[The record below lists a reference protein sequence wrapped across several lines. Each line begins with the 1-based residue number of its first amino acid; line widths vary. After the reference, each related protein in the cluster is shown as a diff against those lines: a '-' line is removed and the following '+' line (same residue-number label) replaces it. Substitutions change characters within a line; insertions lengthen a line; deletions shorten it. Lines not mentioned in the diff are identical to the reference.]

1 MLPFDRHQEILNLL
15 EKHHS
20 MTVKRLAEL
29 LHASEPTL
37 RRDLASLEKQGFVN
51 RVYGGVILTKY
62 TNVHLPLSARKQEN
76 KIAKAQIAAQAV
88 KKIRD
93 GSVILLDGSSSSQ
106 MMLPHLKH
114 FQKLTIISNSIII
127 CRAAAEMD
135 HKVYCIGGTLYNL
148 DQHNLGS
155 YAEMMIRMMH
165 ADQFFFSSSGLS
177 LKGEITG
184 VFEQGVSYLRTA
196 MERADQRIFL
206 CDSTKLN
213 KICAHQLATAAD
225 VDDIICDVPLPEE
238 IVRQI
243 GTNRRK
249 QG

>member
-1 MLPFDRHQEILNLL
+1 
-15 EKHHS
+15 
-20 MTVKRLAEL
+20 
-29 LHASEPTL
+29 
-37 RRDLASLEKQGFVN
+37 
-51 RVYGGVILTKY
+51 
-62 TNVHLPLSARKQEN
+62 
-76 KIAKAQIAAQAV
+76 
-88 KKIRD
+88 
-93 GSVILLDGSSSSQ
+93 

-155 YAEMMIRMMH
+155 YAETMIRMMH

-213 KICAHQLATAAD
+213 RICAHQLATAAD

-243 GTNRRK
+243 GKNRRK
-249 QG
+249 QD

>member
-1 MLPFDRHQEILNLL
+1 M
-15 EKHHS
+15 
-20 MTVKRLAEL
+20 
-29 LHASEPTL
+29 
-37 RRDLASLEKQGFVN
+37 
-51 RVYGGVILTKY
+51 
-62 TNVHLPLSARKQEN
+62 HLPLSARKQEN

-213 KICAHQLATAAD
+213 RICAHQLATAAD
-225 VDDIICDVPLPEE
+225 VDDILCDVPLPEE

-243 GTNRRK
+243 GKNRRK
-249 QG
+249 QD